1 MADQLE
7 TLKQKYQSVL
17 NTISQRGVQLQ
28 HVNMAGN
35 KLYIQGVAPSEDVKN
50 QVWNQIKLVDPS
62 YSDLT
67 ADISVSP
74 QAATTQT
81 AGAAAGGG
89 SGQEQRTYTI
99 QPGDT
104 LSGISQRFYGKAS
117 EYSKILQAN
126 QATIPDADKIR
137 AGQTIVIP
145 E

>member
-7 TLKQKYQSVL
+7 TLKSKYQSVL
-17 NTISQRGVQLQ
+17 NTISQKGVQLQ

-35 KLYIQGVAPSEDVKN
+35 KLYIQGAAPSEDIKN
-50 QVWNQIKLVDPS
+50 EIWNQIKLVDQNFL
-62 YSDLT
+62 DLT

-74 QAATTQT
+74 QAASTQT
-81 AGAAAGGG
+81 AGAAAGGE
-89 SGQEQRTYTI
+89 SQRTYTI

-117 EYSKILQAN
+117 EYSKILDAN
-126 QATIPDADKIR
+126 KDTIPDADKVR

-145 E
+145 

>member
-7 TLKQKYQSVL
+7 TLKSKYQSVL
-17 NTISQRGVQLQ
+17 NTISQKGVQLK
-28 HVNMAGN
+28 HVNMEGS
-35 KLYIQGVAPSEDVKN
+35 KLYIEGVAPSEDVKN
-50 QVWNQIKLVDPS
+50 DVWNQIKLVDPN

-67 ADISVSP
+67 ANITVSP
-74 QAATTQT
+74 QAQTQT
-81 AGAAAGGG
+81 AGAAAGASG
-89 SGQEQRTYTI
+89 SQRTYTI

-117 EYSKILQAN
+117 EYSKILEAN
-126 QATIPDADKIR
+126 RGTIADADKIK

>member
-17 NTISQRGVQLQ
+17 NTISQKGVQLH
-28 HVNMAGN
+28 HVNMAGS
-35 KLYIQGVAPSEDVKN
+35 KLYIQGVAPSEDIKN
-50 QVWNQIKLVDPS
+50 EVWNQIKLVDPS

-74 QAATTQT
+74 QAATQA
-81 AGAAAGGG
+81 AGAAAGG
-89 SGQEQRTYTI
+89 SSQRTYTI

-117 EYSKILQAN
+117 EYSKILEAN
-126 QATIPDADKIR
+126 KGTLTDADKIR

-145 E
+145 

>member
-7 TLKQKYQSVL
+7 TLKAKYQSVL
-17 NTISQRGVQLQ
+17 NTISQKGVQLQ
-28 HVNMAGN
+28 HVHIANN
-35 KLYIQGVAPSEDVKN
+35 KLYIQGVAPSEEIKN
-50 QVWNQIKLVDPS
+50 EVWNQIKLVDS
-62 YSDLT
+62 TYSDLT

-74 QAATTQT
+74 QAQAQT
-81 AGAAAGGG
+81 ASAAAGSAG
-89 SGQEQRTYTI
+89 SQRTYTI

-126 QATIPDADKIR
+126 KESITDADKIR

-145 E
+145 